1 MLYERWYEK
10 MGEREKSA
18 LYPAV
23 TISDCIE
30 FIETVDSF
38 KSRTVAYRAVA
49 DKYGLSSITTKS
61 FTKKVGSAKQYGL
74 ITTSN
79 STIQLTDLA
88 KKILYPVD
96 NNVQDLRRECFLLPP
111 LYAALIEEY
120 DGKAIPS
127 VNLLANQLMNKHKIS
142 KVAKDVAAR
151 VFIQNADDLGLISA
165 GVLSVADRV
174 TNEARDSADKANN
187 ALYDAADDNEQPL
200 DKAVNTDD
208 RERKESNDY
217 ITQSIPIDSGKIAK
231 IIIPVDSTEDDLL
244 MIRDMLDVIL
254 KRKFKIEL

>member
-1 MLYERWYEK
+1 M
-10 MGEREKSA
+10 
-18 LYPAV
+18 
-23 TISDCIE
+23 
-30 FIETVDSF
+30 
-38 KSRTVAYRAVA
+38 
-49 DKYGLSSITTKS
+49 
-61 FTKKVGSAKQYGL
+61 
-74 ITTSN
+74 
-79 STIQLTDLA
+79 
-88 KKILYPVD
+88 
-96 NNVQDLRRECFLLPP
+96 LPP

-120 DGKAIPS
+120 DGKAIPAY
-127 VNLLANQLMNKHKIS
+127 NLLANQLMSKHKIS
-142 KVAKDVAAR
+142 KAAKDVAAR

-187 ALYDAADDNEQPL
+187 AMYDAADDNEQPL

-208 RERKESNDY
+208 RVRKESNDY
-217 ITQSIPIDSGKIAK
+217 ITQLIPIESGKIAK

>member
-1 MLYERWYEK
+1 

-23 TISDCIE
+23 TIKDCID
-30 FIETVDSF
+30 FVETVDSF

-61 FTKKVGSAKQYGL
+61 FTQKIGSAKQYGL

-88 KKILYPVD
+88 RKLLYPVD
-96 NNVQDLRRECFLLPP
+96 DNVRALRRECFSLPP

-120 DGKAIPS
+120 DGKAIPPE
-127 VNLLANQLMNKHKIS
+127 NLLANQLMSKHKIS
-142 KVAKDVAAR
+142 KVAKDVAAK
-151 VFIQNADDLGLISA
+151 VFIQNAEELGLISA
-165 GVLSVADRV
+165 GVLSVAGQVD
-174 TNEARDSADKANN
+174 NEVK
-187 ALYDAADDNEQPL
+187 AADSKSSYDLHDAL
-200 DKAVNTDD
+200 DDIEHSPDSTITTDD
-208 RERKESNDY
+208 KGKTESNDY
-217 ITQSIPIDSGKIAK
+217 ITQSIPIESGKIAR
-231 IIIPVDSTEDDLL
+231 IIIPVDSTEEDLL

-254 KRKFKIEL
+254 KRKFKIKL

>member
-1 MLYERWYEK
+1 

-23 TISDCIE
+23 TIEDCIE
-30 FIETVDSF
+30 FVRIVDAF

-61 FTKKVGSAKQYGL
+61 FTQKIGSAKQYGL

-88 KKILYPVD
+88 KRILYPVD
-96 NNVQDLRRECFLLPP
+96 DNGQDLRRECFALPP

-120 DGKAIPS
+120 DGKPIPPDE
-127 VNLLANQLMNKHKIS
+127 LLANQLMSKHKIS

-151 VFIQNADDLGLISA
+151 VFIQNANVLGLINA
-165 GVLSVADRV
+165 GVLSVEDQV
-174 TNEARDSADKANN
+174 NNETRDLADKASHE
-187 ALYDAADDNEQPL
+187 LHDFVGGSEQPL
-200 DKAVNTDD
+200 DSVMIADD
-208 RERKESNDY
+208 KSRRECNDY
-217 ITQSIPIDSGKIAK
+217 ITQSIPIESGKIAK
-231 IIIPVDSTEDDLL
+231 IIIPVDSTEEDLL

-254 KRKFKIEL
+254 KRRFKTKL

>member
-1 MLYERWYEK
+1 M
-10 MGEREKSA
+10 
-18 LYPAV
+18 
-23 TISDCIE
+23 
-30 FIETVDSF
+30 
-38 KSRTVAYRAVA
+38 
-49 DKYGLSSITTKS
+49 
-61 FTKKVGSAKQYGL
+61 
-74 ITTSN
+74 
-79 STIQLTDLA
+79 
-88 KKILYPVD
+88 
-96 NNVQDLRRECFLLPP
+96 LPP

-120 DGKAIPS
+120 DGKAIPA

-217 ITQSIPIDSGKIAK
+217 IAQSIPIESGKIAK